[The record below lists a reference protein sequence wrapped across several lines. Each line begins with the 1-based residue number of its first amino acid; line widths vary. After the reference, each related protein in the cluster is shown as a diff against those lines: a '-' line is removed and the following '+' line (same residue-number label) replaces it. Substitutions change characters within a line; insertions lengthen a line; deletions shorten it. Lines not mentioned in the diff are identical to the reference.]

1 MRKAAANI
9 TNIDI
14 RHTDITNITKTKM
27 PAGKPAAAVT
37 AMTNLTG
44 TVPWKGTD
52 VKNTET
58 RDTGARDAA
67 VSARAIPERR
77 TNQTSRSSPFSSWG
91 FWSCLWG
98 SS

>member
-1 MRKAAANI
+1 MMKAAADI

-27 PAGKPAAAVT
+27 PVGKPAAAVT
-37 AMTNLTG
+37 AMTNPTG

-58 RDTGARDAA
+58 RDTGARDLTR
-67 VSARAIPERR
+67 SEERR
-77 TNQTSRSSPFSSWG
+77 VGKECRSRWSPYH
-91 FWSCLWG
+91 
-98 SS
+98 